1 MTSRITPEQASQIC
15 ALAEAAV
22 RQSVQEVLASMNLS
36 QEEAQRV
43 IDLKENFQD
52 YYKEAAKVSL
62 KGLYLTNQYKD
73 EEVESSHYYLS
84 GYQGPGSINDQLIR
98 LKQLF
103 PEVGGANPELVA
115 KIESGEV
122 TLSNIPKRYPEEDR
136 NFWCLPHWSKVA
148 PTYSEA
154 VSKVFALLS
163 DIRAGVFYNSTKGLT
178 DHNHLRETE
187 RKARMMNEQH
197 AKQGA
202 DVIILELQFGLRH
215 RGRSVRRVR
224 AVMSGAEFG
233 LGIYEIAVML
243 LLSPKRLVIYHDL
256 WIDASGDEWRPE
268 GTGIFVYAPYLGFYR
283 DRVQFGCRKVQAA
296 GDGCGSASAFVAQ

>member
-22 RQSVQEVLASMNLS
+22 RQAVQEVLASMNLS
-36 QEEAQRV
+36 QEAAQRV

-73 EEVESSHYYLS
+73 EEVESSAGYLS
-84 GYQGPGSINDQLIR
+84 GYRSPGSLNDQLIR
-98 LKQLF
+98 LKQCF
-103 PEVGGANPELVA
+103 SEVSGANPELIA

-163 DIRAGVFYNSTKGLT
+163 DHRTGVFYNSTNGLT
-178 DHNHLRETE
+178 DQDHLRETE
-187 RKARMMNEQH
+187 RKARMMNEQY

-202 DVIILELQFGLRH
+202 DVIILEIQFGLRH
-215 RGRSVRRVR
+215 RGRSVRRAR
-224 AVMSGAEFG
+224 AVMSGVEFG

-243 LLSPKRLVIYHDL
+243 LLSPNRLHAYHDL
-256 WIDASGDEWRPE
+256 WIDAPGDEWRPDT
-268 GTGIFVYAPYLGFYR
+268 TGIFVYAPYLGFYR
-283 DRVQFGCRKVQAA
+283 DKVHFGCRKVHAA
-296 GDGCGSASAFVAQ
+296 GEGCGSASAFVAQ